1 MMKVN
6 WNMLRLAILG
16 LLVTA
21 GIGCGGI
28 NASKGVSPATFLLPG
43 FGQAEPAQTPEAEKA
58 PEFAAISR

>member
-6 WNMLRLAILG
+6 WKSLRLAILG
-16 LLVTA
+16 LLVVA
-21 GIGCGGI
+21 GSGCGGI

-43 FGQAEPAQTPEAEKA
+43 FGQVEPKPAPDAEKA

>member
-16 LLVTA
+16 LLAAA

-43 FGQAEPAQTPEAEKA
+43 FGQAEPTHAPDGEKA